1 LSTLAGRLSVS
12 WEDDDG
18 LLRLIW
24 REEGGPPVR
33 KPTSQGFGT
42 RSVLASIESQLGGRA
57 DFDWRSEGLLCRLAV
72 PLAAPAAIAER
83 AAMRQA
89 TVERAGSGR

>member
-1 LSTLAGRLSVS
+1 MV
-12 WEDDDG
+12 WQEQ
-18 LLRLIW
+18 
-24 REEGGPPVR
+24 GGPPVR

-72 PLAAPAAIAER
+72 PLSPTAATSER
-83 AAMRQA
+83 APMREA